1 MASLAA
7 ICSIAF
13 LVVSLIDLYRRRD
26 IYCKKDS
33 NDRIELMKIKL
44 KLRTENDSELKTKNF
59 EKAQEIVKDYSISM
73 S

>member
-13 LVVSLIDLYRRRD
+13 LVVSLIDLYRRRG

-33 NDRIELMKIKL
+33 NDRIEVMKIKL
-44 KLRTENDSELKTKNF
+44 KLKSENESELKAKNF